1 MESRTRRMTSGSTY
15 MNKRISGMENVY
27 EQISVTEKTI
37 TNIFPERKTEI
48 KQTSGMEN
56 RK

>member
-1 MESRTRRMTSGSTY
+1 
-15 MNKRISGMENVY
+15 MENVY